1 MNIKTLIGLSAA
13 CCLSITG
20 SLAIG
25 QDAVPDHTL
34 SDFTLGD
41 HVSGDKVNLSKLEG
55 KVVTIE
61 YWGTR

>member
-1 MNIKTLIGLSAA
+1 MKRHILFGIGA
-13 CCLSITG
+13 TF
-20 SLAIG
+20 SLAFAAIA

-34 SDFTLGD
+34 DEFKLGE
-41 HVSGDKVNLSKLEG
+41 HVSGDKVDLSKAKG